1 MFLLLGRRYP
11 WITAVAGAVSLVIGI
26 LAGSPVFMIVGC
38 LGLVVGGYRSFASW
52 RRGNGLLGPGQ
63 SGRSGTGG
71 MLR

>member
-11 WITAVAGAVSLVIGI
+11 WISLVGGAIFLVIGI
-26 LAGSPVFMIVGC
+26 LAGSIFSVLIGC
-38 LGLVVGGYRSFASW
+38 LGLVVGGYRMFASW
-52 RRGNGLLGPGQ
+52 RRGDGMLGPGP